1 MCKAATACTVASSSQ
16 GMLCCLRTLLKL
28 HLNSCCYTH
37 LLGVSQQKPL
47 WMTQTC
53 FSLEDTSQNAPHPRN
68 VAQRISR
75 EILRECLS
83 SWLNIS
89 VIRCSPDE
97 PISRYRTA
105 FQVNIT
111 PDSTPDGIGSLMLQG
126 TIQGA
131 LLCCSPSHPFLGL
144 QPGKQGCGW
153 ITPNLQIFYLFIYF
167 YSNLVRRKGVLC
179 RACVSPVQQS
189 DTMSGRPPAAR
200 IGGEDS
206 LQPPTLWR

>member
-68 VAQRISR
+68 VAQRISG

-105 FQVNIT
+105 FQV
-111 PDSTPDGIGSLMLQG
+111 LEH
-126 TIQGA
+126 
-131 LLCCSPSHPFLGL
+131 HPGQHSRRHRFVDA
-144 QPGKQGCGW
+144 PGHNSGCPVVLFPIPPLPWSAAWKTGMW
-153 ITPNLQIFYLFIYF
+153 MDNPESPNLLFIYLF
-167 YSNLVRRKGVLC
+167 LF
-179 RACVSPVQQS
+179 
-189 DTMSGRPPAAR
+189 
-200 IGGEDS
+200 
-206 LQPPTLWR
+206 QPS